1 MPLYEY
7 QCDECSHRFEIIR
20 KFSDPPIEKC
30 PSCGGTIH
38 KLQSA
43 PAIQF
48 KGAGFYVTD
57 YAKKE
62 YTAAT
67 KADSGSSDAAAGSR
81 EGSKEAGNE
90 GSKEGSKDKTERSV
104 TSDKS
109 ASTGES
115 APSSSSSASTAS
127 TASSSIKD
135 SSDR

>member
-48 KGAGFYVTD
+48 KGAGFYITD

-67 KADSGSSDAAAGSR
+67 KADSGSSDAAAGSK
-81 EGSKEAGNE
+81 EGSEEASKED
-90 GSKEGSKDKTERSV
+90 SKEGSKDKTEKGA

-109 ASTGES
+109 TSTSDSGPSS
-115 APSSSSSASTAS
+115 APTASAGSSSTKES
-127 TASSSIKD
+127 
-135 SSDR
+135 